1 MTKLNE
7 AQLVA
12 DLDAITR
19 QADTSPA
26 FLAEFPFLVLA
37 AYGMG
42 ETRIRRMRQDY
53 RGVDLSGAI
62 ADLIVPKLIHYRGC
76 TTGAVDETMEG
87 LKAEQNPKKA
97 PGRTAP
103 RFLIVTDGAGLRIE
117 DLKTGES
124 LKGDAMA
131 DLEPE
136 YDLLLPLAGKER
148 YVAPAEREADV
159 KAARHMRELVDAIRA
174 NDPAW
179 SGADRQEALNTF
191 ATRILFCLYADSAGI
206 LDSNWTSGS
215 GRPPE
220 RTFASMLTTHAVQKD
235 GTDMKHAIE
244 QAFDILDIPEQDP
257 RRANFPLRHQRL
269 RYVNGDLFR
278 DEYPI
283 PTFDRRARESLKRAL
298 DLDWKDIN
306 ADIFGSM
313 IQAIAADDER
323 SDFGMHYTSVPNI
336 MKVLGPLFINKLDE
350 RLDDAKRRGDRKVLQ
365 GIIHDV
371 GNIHVFDPA
380 CGSGNFLIIAYRE
393 LRRIE
398 REAMAALGAG
408 QLGLVTQ
415 SGVRLEHFHGID
427 PNDFACRTARL
438 SLWISQ
444 IQADRLMADIGLTP
458 EPILPLHDAGD
469 IHMGSALEIDW
480 DDVVS
485 PASTDGGTIYI
496 AGNPPYIGSRQVD
509 PDSHHKDDMDRIFA
523 SQFQKYRSLDYVSAW
538 FKLMVDHIRDH
549 GSRGALV
556 TTNSLC
562 QGESVPALWPWVY
575 DQGVEIF
582 SAHTSFK
589 WRNSAA
595 KNAGVTCAIIAMR
608 RIDDPTRE
616 KGDKH
621 LHVTVENKGDAHIES
636 KRVDRI
642 NAYLTDGPSIIV
654 EKESDSISGL
664 PAMLFGNMPNDGGHT
679 IMTINEVNAIRN
691 KDPEAQRFIK
701 PYLGSNDML
710 NGVERYCLRIAEAD
724 KNTALS
730 LPSIRSRM
738 DLVSTSRLKSKNP
751 QCRELAKQP
760 WRYYQGPGDFKRALM
775 IPAVSS
781 ENRQYVVV
789 SEVVD
794 AVVSNSAFL
803 IPNPPLWL
811 TSVLSTRM
819 MHQWLHAVGGK
830 LKTDTRFSN
839 TLVYNT
845 FPVPTLTDDRK
856 AVLDHCARAII
867 KARRVHLD
875 EGKTLAWLYGADM
888 PDELR
893 AAHEELDLE
902 YETMCAQRPFRDNA
916 DRLAWLFREYEKIKK
931 RYDGRGGKR

>member
-12 DLDAITR
+12 DLDAIAR

-26 FLAEFPFLVLA
+26 FLAEFPFLLLA

-62 ADLIVPKLIHYRGC
+62 ADLIVPKLIHYRGSSS
-76 TTGAVDETMEG
+76 GAVDDTMEG
-87 LKAEQNPKKA
+87 LRAEQNPKKA

-103 RFLIVTDGAGLRIE
+103 RFLIVTDGAALRVE

-124 LKGDAMA
+124 LKGDAIA

-174 NDPAW
+174 NDSAW

-206 LDSNWTSGS
+206 LDSNWTPGS

-235 GTDMKHAIE
+235 GTDMKRAIE
-244 QAFDILDIPEQDP
+244 QAFEILDIPEQDP

-365 GIIHDV
+365 AIIHDV
-371 GNIHVFDPA
+371 GSIHVFDPA

-398 REAMAALGAG
+398 REAMVALGEG

-444 IQADRLMADIGLTP
+444 IQADGHMAEVGLTP

-469 IHMGSALEIDW
+469 IRIGSALEIDW
-480 DDVVS
+480 KDIVNPES
-485 PASTDGGTIYI
+485 AQGGAIYI
-496 AGNPPYIGSRQVD
+496 VGNPPYIGSSYQ
-509 PDSHHKDDMDRIFA
+509 SSEHKSEMDRIFSSCLPA
-523 SQFQKYRSLDYVSAW
+523 WRNLDFVSAW
-538 FKLMVDHIRDH
+538 FKLMVDHIRDC

-562 QGESVPALWPWVY
+562 QGDSVSTLWPWIINQ
-575 DQGVEIF
+575 DVEIF

-595 KNAGVTCAIIAMR
+595 NNAGVSCAIVAIR
-608 RIDDPTRE
+608 RKNDKSSDKDDKR
-616 KGDKH
+616 
-621 LHVTVENKGDAHIES
+621 LHVMTGKGPDSRIEA
-636 KRVDRI
+636 RRATTI
-642 NAYLTDGPSIIV
+642 NAYLIDAPEVIV
-654 EKESDSISGL
+654 EKANKPINGL
-664 PAMLFGNMPNDGGHT
+664 PEMAMGNKPTDGGHLL
-679 IMTINEVNAIRN
+679 MTRNERDELIDAH
-691 KDPEAQRFIK
+691 PHAARFVK
-701 PYLGSNDML
+701 PIVGARELLHGL
-710 NGVERYCLRIAEAD
+710 ERYCLWIEDHDVAEA
-724 KNTALS
+724 LS
-730 LPSIRSRM
+730 YDYIQRRVDACRGSRLSSKAESIRSFAEFPHRM
-738 DLVSTSRLKSKNP
+738 GQRIPYSSSI
-751 QCRELAKQP
+751 LAV
-760 WRYYQGPGDFKRALM
+760 PG
-775 IPAVSS
+775 
-781 ENRQYVVV
+781 VV
-789 SEVVD
+789 SPD
-794 AVVSNSAFL
+794 RRFISAYIHSGYVTTNKCYVIANPTLWIFSL
-803 IPNPPLWL
+803 ISAYMHILWMK
-811 TSVLSTRM
+811 SVGATLGEGPSYT
-819 MHQWLHAVGGK
+819 
-830 LKTDTRFSN
+830 N

-856 AVLDHCARAII
+856 AVLDRCARAII

-875 EGKTLAWLYGADM
+875 EGKTLAWLYGVDM
-888 PDELR
+888 PAELR

-902 YETMCAQRPFRDNA
+902 YETMCTGRAFRDDA
-916 DRLAWLFREYEKIKK
+916 ERLAWLFREYEKMKK
-931 RYDGRGGKR
+931 RHDGRGEKR